1 MRAAAY
7 SIAKLAIS
15 GTAAFHMGQR
25 LMLPLSMQPQVNA
38 NPVPGPGKRKD
49 IWKSQTVCGSEE
61 ANRKW
66 AAAAE

>member
-38 NPVPGPGKRKD
+38 NPVPGPEKRKD
-49 IWKSQTVCGSEE
+49 
-61 ANRKW
+61 N
-66 AAAAE
+66 